1 MADAPDQQW
10 YQPLIRTKMQP
21 PRQGRFQVARPALM
35 ERLRPGLAR
44 KLSVV
49 VAPAGFGKTTLLAD
63 WRDELLRQD
72 CAVAWLSLD
81 RDDDD
86 LPQFGAYLLAA
97 LGLPP
102 CGIGAPARELLAR
115 DPLTPVKTVIS
126 VLLNDITAAR
136 RKVVLM
142 LDDFDRLQAPAV
154 HEAVFRLL
162 RYAPENFHLVIAGRA
177 APAIPLSYFL
187 ARDQLVRVD
196 APHLR
201 FDRGEAQAFFAQ
213 AGVALEAQS
222 LSALCEATEG
232 WVAGLQLAS
241 LALGEGG
248 EAARLAER
256 LPKAKRSIDA
266 YLTENVLASLDARIV
281 DFLLRISILDRL
293 APALCAAVA
302 GVADARAMLEWVDA
316 HNLFLRPL
324 DEEREWYR
332 FHALFSEYLQKRLM
346 QELPEA
352 VQLLHQK
359 ASAWF
364 AARNMWPEAVKHAL
378 AAGEDERAAAWV
390 ENCAM
395 TLVDSS
401 EVRTL
406 LALVA
411 KLPPAAVQGRIRLR
425 LAHAWALAVSM
436 RVVEAAAALK
446 SIQAGVDAGAFAPD
460 ADMQCELLA
469 VSAAIAGFSDDSTR
483 SLQLGQQTL
492 ALQPAEGTWVQRLGE
507 TTHVFGLIYASEFD
521 AVAALRERSQAWQ
534 VPAPSLYATVY
545 RQCMFGLAS
554 CIEGKLHEAAQTF
567 EQTLARAEAAVGR
580 QSAAAVLPAGYLA
593 AIYYEWNELP
603 RAAALL
609 EERSA
614 IAVEACALGALARF
628 FVTAARLAA
637 QAGDYAEAHRIL
649 AQGEAIALERR
660 WLRMLAPCMEQGI
673 RLYLQEN
680 RVSEAQHKVQ
690 ALKAMMPAA
699 APALRSSFS
708 ETWHACQSAQA
719 RLMIAHRD
727 AAKAVPVLHNLR
739 DELLAG
745 GMHYHAARTAAL
757 LAVAL
762 EQAGRRDDALDVLA
776 ATLAYGQ
783 ENGLIRCF
791 ADEGET
797 MLRLLAA
804 LAQCGPALARVDA
817 WYLDELL
824 AAARAAGAPA
834 PPPGRAAAAEN
845 FANAKLSAREVE
857 ILDYIARGLSNKE
870 IARMLRVAPETVKWH
885 LKNVYEKLNV
895 STRVQAVQ
903 SGLGFDLPALKAQAA
918 QPAASTPPKR
928 RPRR

>member
-1 MADAPDQQW
+1 MVDAADQKW

-21 PRQGRFQVARPALM
+21 PCQGRVQVARPALI
-35 ERLRPGLAR
+35 ERLQPGLAR
-44 KLSVV
+44 KLTVV

-63 WRDELLRQD
+63 WRGELLRQD
-72 CAVAWLSLD
+72 YAVAWLSLD

-86 LPQFGAYLLAA
+86 LPQFGAYVLAA
-97 LGLPP
+97 LSLAP
-102 CGIGAPARELLAR
+102 CGIGTQARELLAQ

-126 VLLNDITAAR
+126 VLLNEITAAE

-142 LDDFDRLQAPAV
+142 LDDFDRLQSPAV
-154 HEAVFRLL
+154 REAAFRLL
-162 RYAPENFHLVIAGRA
+162 RYAPENLHLVIAGRA

-187 ARDQLVRVD
+187 ARDQLVRLE
-196 APHLR
+196 AEHLR

-213 AGVALEAQS
+213 AGVALDAKNVNV
-222 LSALCEATEG
+222 LCEATEG

-248 EAARLAER
+248 EAAQLAER

-266 YLTENVLASLDARIV
+266 YLTENVLGNLDARIV

-302 GVADARAMLEWVDA
+302 GVADARSLLEWVDT

-332 FHALFSEYLQKRLM
+332 FHALFSEYLQKRLA
-346 QELPEA
+346 QEQPDA

-395 TLVDSS
+395 ALVDSS
-401 EVRTL
+401 DVRTL

-411 KLPPAAVQGRIRLR
+411 KLPPAAVQRRIRLR

-436 RVVEAAAALK
+436 RVVEAAASLK
-446 SIQAGVDAGAFAPD
+446 SILAEVDAGVFAPD
-460 ADMQCELLA
+460 AAMQCELLA
-469 VSAAIAGFSDDSTR
+469 VSAAIAGFSDDSSK
-483 SLQLGQQTL
+483 SLQLGEQAL
-492 ALQPAEGTWVQRLGE
+492 AMQPAEGSWVQRLGE
-507 TTHVFGLIYASEFD
+507 TTYVFGLIYASQFG
-521 AVAALRERSQAWQ
+521 AVAALRERTQAWQ
-534 VPAPSLYATVY
+534 LPAPSMYATVY
-545 RQCMFGLAS
+545 RECMFGLSAG
-554 CIEGKLHEAAQTF
+554 IQGKLHEAAQIF

-609 EERSA
+609 DERVA
-614 IAVEACALGALARF
+614 IAIEACALGALVRL

-637 QAGDYAEAHRIL
+637 QAGDHAEAHRIL
-649 AQGEAIALERR
+649 AQGEAVALERR

-673 RLYLQEN
+673 RLYIQEN
-680 RVSEAQHKVQ
+680 RVSDAQHKAQ
-690 ALKAMMPAA
+690 ALKAMMPAEL
-699 APALRSSFS
+699 PALRSSFS
-708 ETWHACQSAQA
+708 ETWHAWQSAQA

-727 AAKAVPVLHNLR
+727 AAKAVP
-739 DELLAG
+739 LLQSLLADLQAG

-762 EQAGRRDDALDVLA
+762 EQAGRRDEALGLLA
-776 ATLAYGQ
+776 TSLAYGQ
-783 ENGLIRCF
+783 ENGLLRCYV
-791 ADEGET
+791 DEGEV
-797 MLRLLAA
+797 MLHLLVT
-804 LAQCGPALARVDA
+804 LAEAGRAMPGVDA
-817 WYLDELL
+817 WYVDELL
-824 AAARAAGAPA
+824 AAARAAAMPA
-834 PPPGRAAAAEN
+834 QVPGRVAAAEN
-845 FANAKLSAREVE
+845 FSSAKLSAREVE

-895 STRVQAVQ
+895 SSRVQAVQ
-903 SGLGFDLPALKAQAA
+903 SGLGFDLPSLK
-918 QPAASTPPKR
+918 PAAPVAVKTPVKR
-928 RPRR
+928 RRGR